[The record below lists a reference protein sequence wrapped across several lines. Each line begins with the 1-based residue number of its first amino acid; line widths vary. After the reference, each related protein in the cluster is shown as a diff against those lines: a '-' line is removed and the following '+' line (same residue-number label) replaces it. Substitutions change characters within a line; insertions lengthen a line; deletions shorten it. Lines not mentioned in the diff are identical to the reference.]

1 MPLNSTRITI
11 DRTPRAR
18 TLIDL
23 PRTAQGFTLIE
34 LMIVVAIIAI
44 IAAIAYPSYIN
55 SVVKTK
61 RAAAE
66 GCLSEYANSME
77 RFYTANLRYDKDS
90 VGAANPIIGNP
101 VPAAAQLG
109 CSTGQNAGADYSFS
123 VAATAA
129 SSTAPATFTITAAPT
144 GAQASRDTKCGTLT
158 LNQAGTR
165 TESGSG
171 TVDDCW

>member
-1 MPLNSTRITI
+1 MNQRNNRPIQRRIT
-11 DRTPRAR
+11 
-18 TLIDL
+18 
-23 PRTAQGFTLIE
+23 GFTLIE

-66 GCLSEYANSME
+66 GCLSEYANYME
-77 RFYTANLRYDKDS
+77 RYYTTNLRYDTSSATPTVANALPALDCAS
-90 VGAANPIIGNP
+90 TANTGANY
-101 VPAAAQLG
+101 
-109 CSTGQNAGADYSFS
+109 TYSF
-123 VAATAA
+123 ATGLPTQSAY
-129 SSTAPATFTITAAPT
+129 TIQAVPT

-165 TESGSG
+165 TESGTG
-171 TVDDCW
+171 TLADCW

>member
-1 MPLNSTRITI
+1 MMNLKHVALANQPSQ
-11 DRTPRAR
+11 RTS
-18 TLIDL
+18 
-23 PRTAQGFTLIE
+23 QGFTLIE
-34 LMIVVAIIAI
+34 LMIVVAIIAV

-66 GCLSEYANSME
+66 GCVSEYANTME
-77 RFYTANLRYDKDS
+77 RYYTTNLRYDKNAT
-90 VGAANPIIGNP
+90 GTANPIIGSP

-109 CSTGQNAGADYSFS
+109 CSSLQNSGADYTFS

-129 SSTAPATFTITAAPT
+129 TTTAAATYTVTAAPT
-144 GAQASRDTKCGTLT
+144 PAQASRDTKCGTLT

-165 TESGSG
+165 TESGTG
-171 TVDDCW
+171 TVADCW

>member
-1 MPLNSTRITI
+1 MTTNSIV
-11 DRTPRAR
+11 RT
-18 TLIDL
+18 
-23 PRTAQGFTLIE
+23 TAQSLLQRSARGFTLIE

-66 GCLSEYANSME
+66 GCVSEYANTME
-77 RFYTANLRYDKDS
+77 RFYTANLRYDKD
-90 VGAANPIIGNP
+90 AAGNNNPVVGNP
-101 VPAAAQLG
+101 VPAGAQLG
-109 CSTGQNAGADYSFS
+109 CSTAQNSGADYAFS
-123 VAATAA
+123 VAATTATAIAA
-129 SSTAPATFTITAAPT
+129 ATYTITAAPT

-165 TESGSG
+165 TESGTG
-171 TVDDCW
+171 TLADCW

>member
-1 MPLNSTRITI
+1 MICMKMNSKPL
-11 DRTPRAR
+11 TPAPLAVRQ
-18 TLIDL
+18 
-23 PRTAQGFTLIE
+23 PMQGFTLIE

-61 RAAAE
+61 RVAAE
-66 GCLSEYANSME
+66 GCVSEYANTME
-77 RFYTANLRYDKDS
+77 RFYTANLRYDKDAAGNNNPM
-90 VGAANPIIGNP
+90 VGSP

-109 CSTGQNAGADYSFS
+109 CSSAQNSGADYAFS

-129 SSTAPATFTITAAPT
+129 TSTAAATYTITAAPT

-165 TESGSG
+165 TESGTG
-171 TVDDCW
+171 TLADCW

>member
-1 MPLNSTRITI
+1 
-11 DRTPRAR
+11 
-18 TLIDL
+18 
-23 PRTAQGFTLIE
+23 
-34 LMIVVAIIAI
+34 MIVVAIIAI

-66 GCLSEYANSME
+66 GCLSEYANAME
-77 RFYTANLRYDKDS
+77 RFYTANLRYDKNAA
-90 VGAANPIIGNP
+90 GAANPIIGNP
-101 VPAAAQLG
+101 VPNNAQLG
-109 CSTGQNAGADYSFS
+109 CSTLQNSGADYSFS

-129 SSTAPATFTITAAPT
+129 TANAAATFTITAAPT

-165 TESGSG
+165 TVSG
-171 TVDDCW
+171 TGTVADCW